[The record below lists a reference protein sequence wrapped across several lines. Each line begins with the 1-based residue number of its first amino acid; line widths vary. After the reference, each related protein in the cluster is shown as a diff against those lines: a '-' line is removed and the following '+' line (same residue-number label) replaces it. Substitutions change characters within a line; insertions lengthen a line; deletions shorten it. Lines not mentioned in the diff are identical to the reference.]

1 MWQAV
6 PGPWEGGGLTK
17 KQLGALERI
26 SEHMEAAGRNVIDEA
41 QLGRHRNT
49 SALELGAPGRTM
61 GATGRAGGTSSA
73 IPSLPVEGVGGS
85 ISAPGGM
92 DWDVEGGVRPGAIPK
107 LPRAKD
113 IRPHVNMT
121 KAGMRRRKP
130 ADNLTDAE
138 SFRPLHPIII
148 SRRFNRAKDDL
159 QRTLKIPPVL
169 DRGVLT
175 KFHNANHAV
184 PARDLGV
191 LPNTAGL

>member
-1 MWQAV
+1 MD
-6 PGPWEGGGLTK
+6 
-17 KQLGALERI
+17 R
-26 SEHMEAAGRNVIDEA
+26 D
-41 QLGRHRNT
+41 
-49 SALELGAPGRTM
+49 
-61 GATGRAGGTSSA
+61 
-73 IPSLPVEGVGGS
+73 VG
-85 ISAPGGM
+85 
-92 DWDVEGGVRPGAIPK
+92 GGVRPGDIPK